1 MFQTGAGV
9 TPTLQRTHMRAVDV
23 RRTVESFDT
32 QILGLVALSGGLSVA
47 MVWLATRLN
56 MLEHRQEGRCPA
68 CGVIR
73 RRGACSCVR

>member
-1 MFQTGAGV
+1 V
-9 TPTLQRTHMRAVDV
+9 ETL
-23 RRTVESFDT
+23 DT
-32 QILGLVALSGGLSVA
+32 EILSLVAIVSGLGGA
-47 MVWLATRLN
+47 MIWLAARLN